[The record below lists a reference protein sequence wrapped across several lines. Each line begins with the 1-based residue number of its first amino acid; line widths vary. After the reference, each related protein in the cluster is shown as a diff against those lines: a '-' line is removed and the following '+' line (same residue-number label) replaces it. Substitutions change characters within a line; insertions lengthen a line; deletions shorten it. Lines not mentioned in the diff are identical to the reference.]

1 MIPAVTEFWRQH
13 LWIRRLS
20 LWVAAP
26 LVVGFLFLELM
37 DVVVMPLYTRH
48 GKEYPA
54 PNLVGRS
61 LQAAQD
67 MLDET
72 GSSMQI
78 AERRFSPD
86 YPDGTILEQRPPA
99 GAPIKRGR
107 IFSLVLSR
115 GSELIDVP
123 RVRGYTVRQAELII
137 QQVGLEVGGHGSEVD
152 DSIPT
157 GTVVRTIPRA
167 GTSLPK
173 GSVVNILVNDRT
185 KSNITWCPNL
195 VGLNIEEARDIL
207 RERSLLVGSIDRE
220 FDSTLLPGTIIAQS
234 YSPGEE
240 LSLGSE
246 IDLTISRDQ

>member
-1 MIPAVTEFWRQH
+1 MLEKVKQIWRQH
-13 LWIRRLS
+13 AWVRRITLWIG
-20 LWVAAP
+20 AP
-26 LVVGFLFLELM
+26 IIAGFLLLELV
-37 DVVVMPLYTRH
+37 DVVAMPIWTRH
-48 GKEYPA
+48 GDEYPA
-54 PNLVGRS
+54 PNLVGQS
-61 LQAAQD
+61 LQTAQD

-86 YPDGTILEQRPPA
+86 FPDGTILEQRPLP
-99 GAPIKRGR
+99 GAPIKRAR
-107 IFSLVLSR
+107 VFNLVLSR

-123 RVRGYTVRQAELII
+123 RVRGYTTRQAELII
-137 QQVGLEVGGHGSEVD
+137 QQVGLEVGGHGTEVD

-167 GTSLPK
+167 GTSLPR

-185 KSNITWCPNL
+185 KSSITWCPNL

-220 FDSTLLPGTIIAQS
+220 FDSTLLPGTIIEQS

>member
-1 MIPAVTEFWRQH
+1 MMPAVTQFWRGH
-13 LWIRRLS
+13 AWVRRLTV
-20 LWVAAP
+20 WAVVP
-26 LVVGFLFLELM
+26 LLICFFFLEIFDL
-37 DVVVMPLYTRH
+37 VVMPLWTRH
-48 GKEYPA
+48 GHEYPA
-54 PNLVGRS
+54 PDLVGRS

-72 GSSMQI
+72 HSSMQI

-86 YPDGTILEQRPPA
+86 FPDGTILDQRPPA

-107 IFSLVLSR
+107 VFNLVVSR

-123 RVRGYTVRQAELII
+123 RVRGYTTRQAELII
-137 QQVGLEVGGHGSEVD
+137 QQVGLEIGGQGTEVD
-152 DSIPT
+152 DSLPT

-167 GTSLPK
+167 GTSLPR

-185 KSNITWCPNL
+185 KSSITWCPNL

-207 RERSLLVGSIDRE
+207 RERSLLVGSIDRQ
-220 FDSTLLPGTIIAQS
+220 FDSTLLPGTIISQS

>member
-1 MIPAVTEFWRQH
+1 MLERVLQIWRQH
-13 LWIRRLS
+13 AWVRRGVLWGGGFIL
-20 LWVAAP
+20 A
-26 LVVGFLFLELM
+26 GFLFLELV
-37 DVVVMPLYTRH
+37 DLVVMPLWTRH
-48 GKEYPA
+48 GHEYPA
-54 PNLVGRS
+54 PNLIGQS
-61 LQAAQD
+61 LQTAQD

-86 YPDGTILEQRPPA
+86 YPDGTILEQRPTA
-99 GAPIKRGR
+99 GSPIKRGR
-107 IFSLVLSR
+107 VFNLVLSR

-123 RVRGYTVRQAELII
+123 RVRGYTTRQAELII
-137 QQVGLEVGGHGSEVD
+137 QQVGLEVGGHGTEVD

-167 GTSLPK
+167 GTSLPR

-185 KSNITWCPNL
+185 KSTFTWCPNL

-234 YSPGEE
+234 YAPGEE
-240 LSLGSE
+240 LTLGSE